1 MTKVIFLKIPDR
13 YSYGMEQIGIKQT
26 TPLHQDWLRRLDF
39 YHFEL
44 FILQEQLEEIVEET
58 ANGDILEKASYFKSR
73 IIIRKNHI
81 EKLRNVVRENEFL
94 LTSEMM
100 YEDAIE
106 NTLAIFDTLNNEC
119 QAQQQAVNALRK
131 EFDLF
136 VAECA

>member
-1 MTKVIFLKIPDR
+1 
-13 YSYGMEQIGIKQT
+13 MEQIGIKQT

-44 FILQEQLEEIVEET
+44 FILQEQLEEIAEET
-58 ANGDILEKASYFKSR
+58 TDGNILEKAGYFKSR

-81 EKLRNVVRENEFL
+81 EKLRNVIRENNAL

-106 NTLAIFDTLNNEC
+106 NTLTIFDTLNNEC
-119 QAQQQAVNALRK
+119 QSQQQSVNELRK
-131 EFDLF
+131 EFDRF
-136 VAECA
+136 AAQCA

>member
-1 MTKVIFLKIPDR
+1 
-13 YSYGMEQIGIKQT
+13 MEQIGIKQT

-44 FILQEQLEEIVEET
+44 FILQEQLEEIAEET
-58 ANGDILEKASYFKSR
+58 TDGNILEKAGYFKSR

-81 EKLRNVVRENEFL
+81 EKLRNVVRENELL

-136 VAECA
+136 VAKCA